1 MTSAGSLESW
11 RSLTDASARHA
22 ELPSTRAEQ
31 WRLVGELREL
41 PPGTIVLLSG
51 STSAVRRRLGPVLKQ
66 ARLRVLAQLLTIPS
80 LEPPAHYVADT
91 PSAARFFIDR
101 ILTIPRG
108 GAAASA
114 AVSAWKAA
122 NRFGGHRAL
131 RLVAR
136 KRLVVARTLDHGGG
150 AQAPGSLLAVP
161 GMDSIV
167 LALSKDPNAKLTV
180 LLLPHGES
188 EPVVAAKVPT
198 TDVAGRVVGAERQV
212 LETLR
217 RRLTSPLAGTVPQ
230 VVAVAG
236 APGSVLTTAAMAG
249 TPMSTSYHAW
259 RHLASPAKVRADFAI
274 VEQWLGAFQAA
285 TAGEVSAC
293 ALGAG
298 LDSSIRQRFEDD
310 ADMASGLAALG
321 AISQRLSQMRTPR
334 TAVHGDFWFGNLLV
348 EGGQVSGVVDWESA
362 SPSGEPLRDVARF
375 ALSYSL
381 YLDRHSRAGRAV
393 SGHPGLSAGPWGAG
407 ITYAIDGQGW
417 FPDVFR
423 GFLQEGLKRLGG
435 DPQAWRQVALA
446 GLAEIAATAD
456 HPEFAR
462 HHWELFKRLA
472 A

>member
-1 MTSAGSLESW
+1 MTES
-11 RSLTDASARHA
+11 SARHA

-51 STSAVRRRLGPVLKQ
+51 SASAVRRSLGPVVKLAYLQ
-66 ARLRVLAQLLTIPS
+66 VLARLLTIPS
-80 LEPPAHYVADT
+80 LEPPAQYVADT
-91 PSAARFFIDR
+91 PSAARFFIGR
-101 ILTIPRG
+101 LLTIPRG

-131 RLVAR
+131 RLLAR
-136 KRLVVARTLDHGGG
+136 KRLVVARTLDHGGR

-198 TDVAGRVVGAERQV
+198 TDVASRIVQAERKV

-217 RRLTSPLAGTVPQ
+217 RRLTSDLADTVPQ
-230 VVAVAG
+230 VIAVAG
-236 APGSVLTTAAMAG
+236 APGSVLTTAAMTG

-259 RHLASPAKVRADFAI
+259 RHLASPAKVRGDFAI
-274 VEQWLGAFQAA
+274 VERWLGSFQAA
-285 TAGEVSAC
+285 TAGDVSAC
-293 ALGAG
+293 DLGAG
-298 LDSSIRQRFEDD
+298 LDSSIGQRFDDD
-310 ADMASGLAALG
+310 AHMASGLAALR
-321 AISQRLSQMRTPR
+321 AISQRLGEMRTPR

-348 EGGQVSGVVDWESA
+348 EGGQIAGVVDWESA

-381 YLDRHSRAGRAV
+381 YLDRHSRAGRPV
-393 SGHPGLSAGPWGAG
+393 FGHPGLLAGPWGAG
-407 ITYAIDGQGW
+407 ITYAINGQGW
-417 FPDVFR
+417 FPEAFR
-423 GFLQEGLKRLGG
+423 GFLQESLKRIGG
-435 DPQAWRQVALA
+435 EPQAWRYVALA

>member
-1 MTSAGSLESW
+1 MSSAGSLEPW
-11 RSLTDASARHA
+11 RSLTDSSARHA

-31 WRLVGELREL
+31 WRLAGELREL
-41 PPGTIVLLSG
+41 PPGAIVLLSG
-51 STSAVRRRLGPVLKQ
+51 STSAVRRRLAPVVKQ
-66 ARLRVLAQLLTIPS
+66 ARLEILARFLTIPS

-108 GAAASA
+108 GAAVSA
-114 AVSAWKAA
+114 ALGAWKTT

-131 RLVAR
+131 RLLAR
-136 KRLVVARTLDHGGG
+136 RRLIVTRTLDHRGG
-150 AQAPGSLLAVP
+150 AQVPGTLLAVP
-161 GMDSIV
+161 GMDSVV
-167 LALSKDPNAKLTV
+167 LALSKDQNAKLTV

-198 TDVAGRVVGAERQV
+198 TDVASRVVGAERHV

-217 RRLTSPLAGTVPQ
+217 RGLPPDLAGTVPQ

-259 RHLASPAKVRADFAI
+259 RHLASPPKVRGDFAI
-274 VEQWLGAFQAA
+274 VERWLGSFQAA
-285 TAGEVSAC
+285 TAGDVSEC
-293 ALGAG
+293 DFGAG
-298 LDSSIRQRFEDD
+298 LDSSIGQRFDDD
-310 ADMASGLAALG
+310 ANMASGLAALR
-321 AISQRLSQMRTPR
+321 AVSQRLADMRTPR

-348 EGGQVSGVVDWESA
+348 EGGRISGVVDWESA

-381 YLDRHSRAGRAV
+381 YLDRHSRAGRPV
-393 SGHPGLSAGPWGAG
+393 SGHPGLAAGPWGAG

-417 FPDVFR
+417 FPEAFR
-423 GFLQEGLKRLGG
+423 GFLQDSLKRLGG
-435 DPQAWRQVALA
+435 DPEAWRDVALA
-446 GLAEIAATAD
+446 GLAEIAGTAD